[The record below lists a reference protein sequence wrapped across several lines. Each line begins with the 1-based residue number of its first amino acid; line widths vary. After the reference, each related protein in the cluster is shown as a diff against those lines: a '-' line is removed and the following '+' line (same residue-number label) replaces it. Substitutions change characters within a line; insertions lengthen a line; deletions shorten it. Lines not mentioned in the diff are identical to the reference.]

1 MATHSSILA
10 WRIPWTEKPGG
21 LQSMG
26 LERVG
31 HDRVTNIHTHTCSLK
46 LDMFL
51 LRNTK
56 LNLHYIQDFQTWET
70 PEFCKIRIFKSG
82 PGSKLLKLPMW
93 FSGSVRF
100 GIYCINKCWQG
111 SQARR
116 PLSRPQD
123 VCTRRLSNLTLSP
136 GSMGTLR
143 LCISCRLHQSSL
155 SLMETADLTR
165 MLTQHRESIPSNAQ
179 PAQKSW
185 ILRNVVTTNS
195 ALVGLR
201 TFWGSVIQLTESS
214 LSDSA

>member
-1 MATHSSILA
+1 MATHSSILV

-56 LNLHYIQDFQTWET
+56 LNLHYIQDFQIWET
-70 PEFCKIRIFKSG
+70 PPEFCKIRIFKLG

-123 VCTRRLSNLTLSP
+123 VCMRRLNNLTLIHGDP
-136 GSMGTLR
+136 R
-143 LCISCRLHQSSL
+143 ALHQLPSSPVI
-155 SLMETADLTR
+155 SFTDGDSR
-165 MLTQHRESIPSNAQ
+165 SHQ
-179 PAQKSW
+179 
-185 ILRNVVTTNS
+185 NV
-195 ALVGLR
+195 
-201 TFWGSVIQLTESS
+201 
-214 LSDSA
+214 DSAQRVYTLEGPACPEKLNSEKRCYN

>member
-10 WRIPWTEKPGG
+10 WRIPLIEKPAEPQSVG
-21 LQSMG
+21 LQ
-26 LERVG
+26 RVR
-31 HDRVTNIHTHTCSLK
+31 HNRVTHTHTHTHTCSLE

-70 PEFCKIRIFKSG
+70 PPEFCKIRIFKVG

-100 GIYCINKCWQG
+100 RIYWINKCWQG
-111 SQARR
+111 SQGRC

-136 GSMGTLR
+136 GSMGTLE
-143 LCISCRLHQSSL
+143 LSISCRLHQSSL
-155 SLMETADLTR
+155 SLMGTADLAR
-165 MLTQHRESIPSNAQ
+165 MLTWHSKSIP
-179 PAQKSW
+179 
-185 ILRNVVTTNS
+185 
-195 ALVGLR
+195 
-201 TFWGSVIQLTESS
+201 
-214 LSDSA
+214 